1 MSVCSKKVLLFG
13 EASELVGCKEI
24 HLPFPKSCTQK
35 ALKSIVIDQLAE
47 LEPLKDC
54 ITLAVNWC
62 YLDTEDSI
70 NSISVEE
77 IEEIA
82 VLPPISGG

>member
-24 HLPFPKSCTQK
+24 HLQFPKSCTQK
-35 ALKSIVIDQLAE
+35 ALKSIVIDQLAK

-62 YLDTEDSI
+62 YVDTEDSI